1 MPLLSLLCFLAVS
14 TGKSLSNS
22 LISSEAFTS
31 LPAFPT
37 SIKALN
43 YPWTTPYLPDLQ
55 AKTEFF
61 DAVYSPAEALRQQ
74 GYARDYY
81 RWLEREGQGM
91 RKEGVMVFQ
100 ETDWVIQ
107 LSNREMELAFGRCFA
122 GFRR

>member
-1 MPLLSLLCFLAVS
+1 
-14 TGKSLSNS
+14 
-22 LISSEAFTS
+22 
-31 LPAFPT
+31 
-37 SIKALN
+37 
-43 YPWTTPYLPDLQ
+43 LPDLQ